1 VFGTS
6 SGVKTPID
14 VYDFVGHEG
23 ARLINYMSY
32 AADPACVKDL
42 HHLVDPLSRGA
53 LHPHHAPSKSWAHAA
68 DAGGEL
74 RTGGANGKIVLRVTE

>member
-23 ARLINYMSY
+23 GRLINYMSC

-42 HHLVDPLSRGA
+42 HHLVDLLSSVPRRIASPPRPVEILGARRRRG
-53 LHPHHAPSKSWAHAA
+53 
-68 DAGGEL
+68 
-74 RTGGANGKIVLRVTE
+74 R